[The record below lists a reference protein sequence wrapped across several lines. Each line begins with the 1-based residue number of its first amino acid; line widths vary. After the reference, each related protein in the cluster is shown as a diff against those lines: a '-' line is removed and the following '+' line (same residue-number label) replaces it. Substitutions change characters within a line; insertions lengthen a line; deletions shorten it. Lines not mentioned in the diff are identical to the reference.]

1 MELYLQ
7 FGYGMMDHCRVL
19 LSSWGG
25 GTAILSPR
33 DLTDEQLQRL
43 GTDLAAVPGANTLLH
58 PQFYLPHSD
67 HQKLCDH
74 DYWPKDYETTAF
86 WQGPPLSALLRDLS
100 ILNRAMGCTRMWS
113 EPQA

>member
-33 DLTDEQLQRL
+33 DLTDDQLRRL
-43 GTDLAAVPGANTLLH
+43 GADLAAVPGANTLLD

-67 HQKLCDH
+67 HKKLCEH
-74 DYWPKDYETTAF
+74 DYWPKDYETTVF
-86 WQGPPLSALLRDLS
+86 
-100 ILNRAMGCTRMWS
+100 
-113 EPQA
+113 